1 MARGL
6 DGLSRSS
13 SSSAEDVVSRKR
25 SSEAATLRL
34 MPCCCDEFG
43 WEAEDE
49 EELVDERERDLGR
62 GT

>member
-34 MPCCCDEFG
+34 MPCCDEFG